1 MSIDILLPAITPTM
15 EEASIVK
22 WLVSEGD
29 KISKGDLIAEI
40 ETDKSVVELESF
52 DEGVLEAILVR
63 EGLVKVD
70 SVIATL
76 SQNVD
81 FSNSV
86 EIELENNKE
95 PTSTTPPVIQS
106 SKGSSNKQVN
116 REISL
121 KAALLEALFQEM
133 KRDPNVFYLG
143 EDVGVAGGIFKQT
156 KGLFN
161 EFGDQRVIDTPIS
174 EAGMFG
180 LAVGSAM
187 SGMRPIVEIMFG
199 DFITLVMDQLVNHA
213 AKAHY
218 LSAGKFSV
226 PMVLRTAIGVGG
238 VLGATH
244 SQSLHAWLAHIPGL
258 KVVMPSCP
266 SDAKGLL
273 AGAIRDNNPVIFFE
287 DRMTYNN
294 KGLVYEGECVIPL
307 GEADVKREG
316 KDVSIIAISRCVRAA
331 LTAADLLA
339 EKGISAEVID
349 PRTIAPL
356 DTETI
361 IQSVKKTSR
370 AIVVDGGH
378 ELYGITGEIA
388 SVIAEKAFDYLDAPV
403 MRIGAPHA
411 PIPYN
416 KVLEPLMI
424 PSAEQIVDKV
434 QHMFGD

>member
-22 WLVSEGD
+22 WLVNEGD
-29 KISKGDLIAEI
+29 YIAKGDLLAEV
-40 ETDKSVVELESF
+40 ETDKSVVEIESF
-52 DEGVLEAILVR
+52 DEGVLETIFVR
-63 EGLVKVD
+63 EGQVNVD
-70 SVIATL
+70 TVIARLVEGKKNSKDVELTKAKDEKVTAVVANNT
-76 SQNVD
+76 SQGFND
-81 FSNSV
+81 
-86 EIELENNKE
+86 
-95 PTSTTPPVIQS
+95 PTTRQ
-106 SKGSSNKQVN
+106 
-116 REISL
+116 ISL
-121 KAALLEALFQEM
+121 KAALLEALIQEM
-133 KRDPNVFYLG
+133 KRDPNVYYMG

-156 KGLFN
+156 EGLFD
-161 EFGDQRVIDTPIS
+161 EFGSQRVIDTPIS

-180 LAVGSAM
+180 IAVGSAM

-213 AKAHY
+213 AKVHY

-287 DRMTYNN
+287 DRMTYND
-294 KGLVYEGECVIPL
+294 KGLVAEEDFVIPL
-307 GEADVKREG
+307 GKADVKQQG
-316 KDVSIIAISRCVRAA
+316 SDVSIIAISRTVQAA
-331 LTAADLLA
+331 LTAAEMLA
-339 EKGISAEVID
+339 KEGISVEVID

-356 DTETI
+356 DAETI

-370 AIVVDGGH
+370 AIVIDGGH
-378 ELYGITGEIA
+378 ELYGVTGEIA
-388 SVIAEKAFDYLDAPV
+388 ALIGEKAFDYLDAPV
-403 MRIGAPHA
+403 MRIGAPHT

-424 PSAEQIVDKV
+424 PNAEQIVEKIK
-434 QHMFGD
+434 QMFGK